1 MNDFIDTQRVWLEV
15 DLDAISHTGKIIR
28 QELLPPQ
35 TKIMAV
41 LKSDAY
47 GLGAT
52 YLATYLEEKELVDWF
67 AVACISEA
75 ISLRKSGVT
84 KPILILGKDK

>member
-28 QELLPPQ
+28 QELLPSQ

-52 YLATYLEEKELVDWF
+52 
-67 AVACISEA
+67 
-75 ISLRKSGVT
+75 
-84 KPILILGKDK
+84 